1 MWIALLLA
9 GGGAMAWLA
18 LVIYNFFEGETL
30 LRDILDEIGLSR
42 SNLAALDKAWARNPD
57 RSEAIVSLSTTP
69 SRLPFLAPTLKSL
82 LRQSRAPKRIVLNLP
97 AYSLREKTAYV
108 VPECLE
114 ALSAVEIVRCDD
126 LGPATKLTPALLREP
141 PDQTIIVVDDD
152 RIYPPTL
159 VAELEDAAKA
169 DPDTAF
175 AMCGWIVPPDLIDR
189 PTTVWSNLTLK
200 APVPLRARRLRK
212 PVPIDVLMGF
222 AGYIVRPRFFD
233 PAAVQD
239 YAAAPPEAFFVDDVW
254 FSAHCT
260 AEKVALPSQRYN
272 YQPKL
277 QRAFY
282 ERTSLAAINRGPG
295 GNERRNNTIVIQ
307 EFADKWRV
315 GGKR

>member
-9 GGGAMAWLA
+9 AGGAMAWLA

-30 LRDILDEIGLSR
+30 LRDILDEIGLGR
-42 SNLAALDKAWARNPD
+42 SSLAALDKAWARNPD
-57 RSEAIVSLSTTP
+57 RSEAIVSLSTIP

-108 VPECLE
+108 VPECLK
-114 ALSAVEIVRCDD
+114 ALSAVEIARCDD
-126 LGPATKLTPALLREP
+126 LGPATKLTPALLREL
-141 PDQTIIVVDDD
+141 PDQTVIVVDDD

-159 VAELEDAAKA
+159 VAELEDAATA
-169 DPDTAF
+169 APDTAF

-189 PTTVWSNLTLK
+189 PTTIWSNLKLQ

-212 PVPIDVLMGF
+212 PVAIDILMGF

-233 PAAVQD
+233 LAAVQD
-239 YAAAPPEAFFVDDVW
+239 YTAAPPEAFFVDDVW

-260 AEKVALPSQRYN
+260 AEKVALPARRYN

-277 QRAFY
+277 RRAFY